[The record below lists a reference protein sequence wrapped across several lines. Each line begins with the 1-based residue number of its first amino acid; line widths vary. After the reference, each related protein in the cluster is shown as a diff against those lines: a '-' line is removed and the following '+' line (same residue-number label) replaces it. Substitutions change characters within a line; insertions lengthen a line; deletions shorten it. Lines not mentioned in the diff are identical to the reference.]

1 MARGTSVFGKYRNA
15 AGVVIEVTAAGI
27 EFFKVKGAGFGPHTT
42 FTLTGL
48 GQVLSLGGFEKVVS

>member
-1 MARGTSVFGKYRNA
+1 MGTSVFGTYRNA
-15 AGVVIEVTAAGI
+15 AGQTITVTAAGI

-48 GQVLSLGGFEKVVS
+48 GQLLGLGGFEKVG